1 MSLEGEISLS
11 PVRRWEALDA
21 TARRGWALLVTPF
34 LAERERWALWLP
46 AFVGLGILI
55 YFAIDYEPN
64 LMFLFIG
71 LGGLAAAAWGARQ
84 RPGLLLLLAAAAAL
98 LAGLAAASLRAH
110 WVAAPV
116 LERPLRFAQIS
127 GEVAEVEPLAAG
139 GVRVV
144 LEHLS
149 IERFEAQRL
158 PERVRL
164 RLPPKAAQVTPGQ
177 RIRLYASLMPPTG
190 PAVPGGFDF
199 ARQAWFQRLGAIGYG
214 MGSVEI
220 VEPLENARGWGESFR
235 RSLAALRLDMTRR
248 IQQALPGDTGAV
260 ASALVTGGERA
271 VSLPLL
277 KAYRDSGLA
286 HLLSISGLHMTL
298 VAGLVFVGLRALLAL
313 IEPLALNYPIKKW
326 TALGALLVTLF
337 YLLVSGAFVPTQ
349 RSFLMTGLVLLG
361 VVLDRKAISLR
372 LVAWAALAILLT
384 QPESLMGASFQMSFA
399 AVLALVSLYELVSA
413 PMTAWRRQGG
423 WWRGFVLYLAG
434 LLLSSMIAGLATAPF
449 AIENFNRFNP
459 YGIASNMLAVPISGV
474 LVMPAALIG
483 VLLMPLGLESWALLP
498 MGLGVDL
505 INAVALEVASW
516 QGAGMA
522 VPSFPPLGFA
532 CLVLGGLWL
541 LLMKRSWR
549 LLGLLGIGFALFSLS
564 QVRLPDL
571 LADGGP
577 GLVALR
583 LQDGRVF
590 MPPGRNE
597 PITREAW
604 RRYLAM
610 DDGESED
617 LADGVGEGALS
628 CDALSCRAELNGVRI
643 ALARHPEAL
652 PEDCRSADLIV
663 APFMV
668 PDWSCEGARII
679 DRRSR
684 LKQGA
689 HAVWLFQGR
698 IERIETVG
706 GEPSFRPWV
715 GQRRQRRPD
724 TESGGDDE
732 EKVEE
737 ESP

>member
-1 MSLEGEISLS
+1 M
-11 PVRRWEALDA
+11 
-21 TARRGWALLVTPF
+21 
-34 LAERERWALWLP
+34 
-46 AFVGLGILI
+46 
-55 YFAIDYEPN
+55 
-64 LMFLFIG
+64 
-71 LGGLAAAAWGARQ
+71 
-84 RPGLLLLLAAAAAL
+84 
-98 LAGLAAASLRAH
+98 
-110 WVAAPV
+110 
-116 LERPLRFAQIS
+116 
-127 GEVAEVEPLAAG
+127 
-139 GVRVV
+139 
-144 LEHLS
+144 
-149 IERFEAQRL
+149 
-158 PERVRL
+158 
-164 RLPPKAAQVTPGQ
+164 
-177 RIRLYASLMPPTG
+177 
-190 PAVPGGFDF
+190 
-199 ARQAWFQRLGAIGYG
+199 
-214 MGSVEI
+214 
-220 VEPLENARGWGESFR
+220 
-235 RSLAALRLDMTRR
+235 
-248 IQQALPGDTGAV
+248 
-260 ASALVTGGERA
+260 
-271 VSLPLL
+271 
-277 KAYRDSGLA
+277 
-286 HLLSISGLHMTL
+286 
-298 VAGLVFVGLRALLAL
+298 
-313 IEPLALNYPIKKW
+313 
-326 TALGALLVTLF
+326 
-337 YLLVSGAFVPTQ
+337 
-349 RSFLMTGLVLLG
+349 
-361 VVLDRKAISLR
+361 
-372 LVAWAALAILLT
+372 
-384 QPESLMGASFQMSFA
+384 
-399 AVLALVSLYELVSA
+399 
-413 PMTAWRRQGG
+413 
-423 WWRGFVLYLAG
+423 
-434 LLLSSMIAGLATAPF
+434 
-449 AIENFNRFNP
+449 
-459 YGIASNMLAVPISGV
+459 
-474 LVMPAALIG
+474 
-483 VLLMPLGLESWALLP
+483 LP